1 MNKKL
6 IGGLTVVALIAAVGV
21 VFASAQTDGAMKNS
35 ILSMNFWQ
43 RRSTNET
50 QKHNETSRNFC
61 GREPMRGYG
70 PFFANLTDAQQAELK
85 TLIETLRSQNATP
98 KEIQAAVQ
106 QKLDE
111 FGVFDRKLNDDIN
124 RTELRLQILNREK
137 ELRSEGYSWENI
149 TSIIQ
154 QEFNVSINGCLAY
167 DMGSFRDHARGPPRD
182 MRGPMGWRDS
192 DK

>member
-6 IGGLTVVALIAAVGV
+6 IGGLTVVALVAAVGV
-21 VFASAQTDGAMKNS
+21 VFASAQTDGSMKNS

-43 RRSTNET
+43 RQSTNET
-50 QKHNETSRNFC
+50 QKHNATARNFC
-61 GREPMRGYG
+61 GRQVLPGYG
-70 PFFANLTDAQQAELK
+70 PFFVNLTEAQQTELQD
-85 TLIETLRSQNATP
+85 LITTMRNQNATP
-98 KEIQAAVQ
+98 KEIHAAVQ

-111 FGVFDRKLNDDIN
+111 FGVFDRQLSDDIN

-137 ELRSEGYSWENI
+137 ELRAQGYSWGNT

-154 QEFNVSINGCLAY
+154 KEFNVSINGCFGY

-182 MRGPMGWRDS
+182 MHGPMGCRDS